1 MSALDVRNVA
11 PTTANRRA
19 PIQHR
24 GTIERFA
31 LLAMAVAFAAQ
42 PALHPTG
49 PGNSSPVDAVIL
61 VSILAVAIWGASN
74 RLPMRGP
81 YLLGESLIII
91 GGAIAGAVGPL
102 PGLAVLAIVQ
112 DVILVTWCVAIV
124 AIASTPARLTFLAKA
139 WSYGSMVSA
148 AVLVAGSLA
157 HITAI
162 TGVVAREGNR
172 ALFTFGDPNY
182 AASYWVLS
190 IFVVYA
196 CKAPASR
203 TVRAGGYL
211 LLVWALV
218 LTESNGGM
226 VELAVGLSFLSFLG
240 LLRRC
245 GPAAAIAALLLV
257 AGALTIAL
265 RIVPFSSIQ
274 TWARDSRNPVLVNS
288 LGRSNDSSSQRSQLI
303 HEALQLYESDGFLGS
318 GPASTKP
325 LLTARSY
332 PYAKE
337 AHNDYLAALVENGPV
352 GALGLFTLICSVTW
366 RATVVMRASGS
377 SRSAD
382 SLPRPEG
389 VVAALLAASV
399 AATYYEVLHFRF
411 VWALFAMVAA
421 LAIESRRRPSSP
433 AVTAAHGE

>member
-1 MSALDVRNVA
+1 MTTLHIQGRHPVLASRRTPIA
-11 PTTANRRA
+11 P
-19 PIQHR
+19 R

-31 LLAMAVAFAAQ
+31 LLAMAAAFAVQ
-42 PALHPTG
+42 PALHPSG
-49 PGNSSPVDAVIL
+49 PGNSSPVDVVIL
-61 VSILAVAIWGASN
+61 VSILAVAIWVASN

-81 YLLGESLIII
+81 YLLGESMIIV

-102 PGLAVLAIVQ
+102 PATALLAIVQ
-112 DVILVTWCVAIV
+112 DIILIVWCVAIV
-124 AIASTPARLTFLAKA
+124 AVANDPARLTLLAKA
-139 WSYGSMVSA
+139 WAYSSTIAA
-148 AVLVAGSLA
+148 AVLVAGSMA

-196 CKAPASR
+196 CKAPTSR
-203 TVRAGGYL
+203 TVRAGGYAL
-211 LLVWALV
+211 LLWALL
-218 LTESNGGM
+218 LTESNGGI
-226 VELAVGLSFLSFLG
+226 VELAVGCGFLSFVS
-240 LLRRC
+240 LLRRY
-245 GPAAAIAALLLV
+245 GPAAAITTLLLV
-257 AGALTIAL
+257 AGALTITL
-265 RIVPFSSIQ
+265 RTVPFSSVQ
-274 TWARDSRNPVLVNS
+274 AWARASGNPLLVNS
-288 LGRSNDSSSQRSQLI
+288 LGRSNDSSSQRTQLI

-325 LLTARSY
+325 LLTVRSY

-337 AHNDYLAALVENGPV
+337 AHNDYLASLVENGPI
-352 GALGLFTLICSVTW
+352 GALGLLVIICSATW
-366 RATVVMRASGS
+366 RATVVLRAPPS

-389 VVAALLAASV
+389 IVAALLAASV

-411 VWALFAMVAA
+411 VWALLSMTAA
-421 LAIESRRRPSSP
+421 LAFEARRPTLRSTDDGS
-433 AVTAAHGE
+433 TS